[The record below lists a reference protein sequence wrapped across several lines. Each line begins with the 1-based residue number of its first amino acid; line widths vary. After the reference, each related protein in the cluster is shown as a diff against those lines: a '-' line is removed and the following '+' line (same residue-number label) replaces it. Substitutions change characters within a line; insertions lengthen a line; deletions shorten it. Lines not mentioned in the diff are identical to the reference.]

1 LHNRCLIF
9 RKYVALPLTI
19 LGVVILW
26 ARYFPNRYICIF
38 KNIFDIPCPGCGMT
52 RAFYEIISGDFSK
65 AFYYNSLSIPLF
77 IFIIMSTIWILSN
90 LISGNDS
97 YERFMTGKI
106 SNKTIIALVLL
117 VIANWVWNI
126 IKGI

>member
-1 LHNRCLIF
+1 
-9 RKYVALPLTI
+9 
-19 LGVVILW
+19 
-26 ARYFPNRYICIF
+26 
-38 KNIFDIPCPGCGMT
+38 MT
-52 RAFYEIISGDFSK
+52 RAFHEIIAGDFSK